1 MKVGQIQFDSDVV
14 SVSWNSEANRLLIGC
29 ASSTIQLWSYNPN
42 QINLNESD
50 SGEFIANEKNY
61 STTKNNQETK
71 KSEKNVVKFSIC
83 EDIDTSKADSN
94 RECVIFEKKWETK
107 YESQANL
114 V

>member
-1 MKVGQIQFDSDVV
+1 VKVGQIQFDSDVV

-50 SGEFIANEKNY
+50 SGEFIADAKNY
-61 STTKNNQETK
+61 SSNKTNKEIKKNE
-71 KSEKNVVKFSIC
+71 KSVVTFSIC
-83 EDIDTSKADSN
+83 EDIETSKSDSDAN

-107 YESQANL
+107 
-114 V
+114 